1 MTRITTNEALIAI
14 IAAAH
19 GEMNIDRIIETIEAA
34 RAELIRRRPGTEGL
48 GRDRAF
54 GYLIREME
62 AARYEQIDFGN
73 ILDAVTDL
81 DPEGYEDLT
90 AGEDPEPPRHSLAW
104 AIQELTWPALD
115 AADAMA

>member
-1 MTRITTNEALIAI
+1 MTRITTNAALIAI

-19 GEMNIDRIIETIEAA
+19 GEMNLDRIIETLEAA
-34 RAELIRRRPGTEGL
+34 RAELLRRRPGTEGL

-54 GYLIREME
+54 RGIIREME
-62 AARYEQIDFGN
+62 AAKDEEIDFGN
-73 ILDAVTDL
+73 ILDWVTDL

-90 AGEDPEPPRHSLAW
+90 AGEDTEPPRQSLAW

-115 AADAMA
+115 AADAAV